1 MSTTKLAKTN
11 HHHPAH
17 HFETATQEESACK
30 LGMWL
35 FLCTEI
41 LMFGGLFVGYALYKN
56 MYPDIFLEGARFLD
70 WKLGAVNT
78 VVLLV
83 SSFTMALSIYYA
95 QKNQRKRSTT
105 CLWLTLLCG
114 FVFMGIKYVE
124 YSHKL
129 HLGLAPGAFFSYTDG
144 PVLKNLPLYFS
155 FYYCMTGLHGS
166 HVLAGMGLI
175 FWLIIR
181 SRRGDFNPSYYTP
194 LECVGLFWHL
204 VDLIW
209 IYLFP
214 LLYLVE

>member
-1 MSTTKLAKTN
+1 MSTTDHQK
-11 HHHPAH
+11 HHHAH
-17 HFETATQEESACK
+17 HFNSAEQEVQASK
-30 LGMWL
+30 LGMWI

-41 LMFGGLFVGYALYKN
+41 LMFGGLFVGYAIYHK
-56 MYPDIFLEGARFLD
+56 MYPDIFIQGATFLD
-70 WKLGAVNT
+70 WKLGALNT

-83 SSFTMALSIYYA
+83 SSLTMALSIYYA
-95 QKNQRKRSTT
+95 QKGNNKNSSL

-114 FVFMGIKYVE
+114 FIFMGVKFIE

-129 HLGLAPGAFFSYTDG
+129 ELGLAPGHFFSYTETATLEG
-144 PVLKNLPLYFS
+144 LPLYFS
-155 FYYCMTGLHGS
+155 FYYCMTALHGS
-166 HVLAGMGLI
+166 HVLAGMIFI

-181 SRRGDFNPSYYTP
+181 SHKKHFGPSYYTP

>member
-1 MSTTKLAKTN
+1 MSSPSPDSPL
-11 HHHPAH
+11 AH
-17 HFETATQEESACK
+17 HFESTHQQAQACK
-30 LGMWL
+30 LGMWI

-41 LMFGGLFVGYALYKN
+41 LMFGGLFVGYLIYRR
-56 MYPDIFLEGARFLD
+56 MYPEVFFQGAGFLD
-70 WKLGAVNT
+70 WKLGFFNT

-83 SSFTMALSIYYA
+83 SSLTMALSIYFV
-95 QKNQRKRSTT
+95 QKSQPQKSRL

-114 FVFMGIKYVE
+114 LVFMFVKYME
-124 YSHKL
+124 YAHKL
-129 HLGLAPGAFFSYTDG
+129 HLGLAPGHFFSYTETE
-144 PVLKNLPLYFS
+144 VLAGLPLYFS

-166 HVLAGMGLI
+166 HVLVGMGLMV
-175 FWLIIR
+175 WLLVR
-181 SRRGDFNPSYYTP
+181 SHKNHFHAGYYTP